1 MNTWGYL
8 LLIAALLLLAGVML
22 YARFAS
28 RSREKSLHHPPVDW
42 EFSPMVI
49 SSAPALTEEIPLVSS
64 EASEPAAGPTLRL
77 ERPFAAATTEPS
89 RDRDYM
95 DDLQEAAAGLAKLM
109 RSSPVARVEPVVFA
123 PEEAVAEEVV
133 AEEVVAEEVVAEEVV
148 AEEVVAEEVVAEEV
162 VAEEVVAE
170 EVVAEEAVAEEA
182 VAEEAVADILEEET
196 FVALVEE
203 PVIEAEVLPV
213 ALDEPVVSG
222 EEPASEEAVIV
233 AGDLAL
239 QIVIEGAPLE
249 VAAEI
254 EEIVEPAAAI
264 SEFPPQEVLS
274 ERLVTEDPVLVEEP
288 VAAEIPQEIEA
299 PRILS
304 LRELLGETVADQF
317 DRIDEGL
324 DALESLVVGIESSL
338 RELADIERGELDRES
353 LEEQDA
359 VAAAA

>member
-64 EASEPAAGPTLRL
+64 EASEPAAEPTLRL
-77 ERPFAAATTEPS
+77 ERPFVAATTEPS

-123 PEEAVAEEVV
+123 PEEAVAEE
-133 AEEVVAEEVVAEEVV
+133 A
-148 AEEVVAEEVVAEEV
+148 
-162 VAEEVVAE
+162 
-170 EVVAEEAVAEEA
+170 VAEEAVAEEA
-182 VAEEAVADILEEET
+182 VAEEAVAEEVAEAPVADLSEEET

-213 ALDEPVVSG
+213 ALDEPVVSE

-233 AGDLAL
+233 ARDLAL
-239 QIVIEGAPLE
+239 QVVIEGATLE

-264 SEFPPQEVLS
+264 SEFPTQEVLS
-274 ERLVTEDPVLVEEP
+274 ERLVTEDPVVVEEP

-353 LEEQDA
+353 LEEEDA

>member
-28 RSREKSLHHPPVDW
+28 RPREKSLHHPPVDW

-64 EASEPAAGPTLRL
+64 EASEPAAEPTLRL
-77 ERPFAAATTEPS
+77 ERPFVAATIEPS

-109 RSSPVARVEPVVFA
+109 RSSPVVRVEPVVFA
-123 PEEAVAEEVV
+123 PEEA
-133 AEEVVAEEVVAEEVV
+133 
-148 AEEVVAEEVVAEEV
+148 
-162 VAEEVVAE
+162 
-170 EVVAEEAVAEEA
+170 VAEEAVAEEA
-182 VAEEAVADILEEET
+182 VAEEAVADILDEET

-213 ALDEPVVSG
+213 ALDEPVVSE
-222 EEPASEEAVIV
+222 EEPVSEEAEIV

-239 QIVIEGAPLE
+239 QVVIEGATLE

-264 SEFPPQEVLS
+264 SEFPTQEVLS

>member
-1 MNTWGYL
+1 
-8 LLIAALLLLAGVML
+8 VML

-64 EASEPAAGPTLRL
+64 EASEPAAEPTLRL
-77 ERPFAAATTEPS
+77 ERPFVAATTEPS

-109 RSSPVARVEPVVFA
+109 RSSPVVRVEPVVFA
-123 PEEAVAEEVV
+123 PEEAVAEEAV
-133 AEEVVAEEVVAEEVV
+133 AEEVAEVP
-148 AEEVVAEEVVAEEV
+148 
-162 VAEEVVAE
+162 
-170 EVVAEEAVAEEA
+170 
-182 VAEEAVADILEEET
+182 VADISEEET
-196 FVALVEE
+196 FVSLVEE

-213 ALDEPVVSG
+213 ALDEPVVSE
-222 EEPASEEAVIV
+222 EEPVSEEAEIV

-239 QIVIEGAPLE
+239 QVVIEGATLE

-264 SEFPPQEVLS
+264 SEFPTQEVLS

-324 DALESLVVGIESSL
+324 DALESLVTGIESSL

-353 LEEQDA
+353 LEEEDA

>member
-64 EASEPAAGPTLRL
+64 EASEPAAEPTLRL
-77 ERPFAAATTEPS
+77 ERPFVAATTEPS

-109 RSSPVARVEPVVFA
+109 RSSPVVRVEPVVFA
-123 PEEAVAEEVV
+123 PEEAAPEEAAPEEAVAEDAV
-133 AEEVVAEEVVAEEVV
+133 AED
-148 AEEVVAEEVVAEEV
+148 
-162 VAEEVVAE
+162 
-170 EVVAEEAVAEEA
+170 AVAEEA
-182 VAEEAVADILEEET
+182 VAEEVAEVPVADISEEET
-196 FVALVEE
+196 FVSLVEE

-213 ALDEPVVSG
+213 ALDEPVVSE

-233 AGDLAL
+233 DGDLAL

-254 EEIVEPAAAI
+254 EEIVETAAAL
-264 SEFPPQEVLS
+264 SEFPTQEVVA
-274 ERLVTEDPVLVEEP
+274 ERPVTEDPVLVEEP
-288 VAAEIPQEIEA
+288 LAAEIPQEIEA

-324 DALESLVVGIESSL
+324 DALESLVTGIESSL
-338 RELADIERGELDRES
+338 RELADIERGELDREP
-353 LEEQDA
+353 LEEEDA

>member
-1 MNTWGYL
+1 M
-8 LLIAALLLLAGVML
+8 
-22 YARFAS
+22 
-28 RSREKSLHHPPVDW
+28 
-42 EFSPMVI
+42 
-49 SSAPALTEEIPLVSS
+49 
-64 EASEPAAGPTLRL
+64 
-77 ERPFAAATTEPS
+77 
-89 RDRDYM
+89 
-95 DDLQEAAAGLAKLM
+95 
-109 RSSPVARVEPVVFA
+109 
-123 PEEAVAEEVV
+123 VAEEVV

-148 AEEVVAEEVVAEEV
+148 AEEVVA
-162 VAEEVVAE
+162 
-170 EVVAEEAVAEEA
+170 
-182 VAEEAVADILEEET
+182 DILEEET

-213 ALDEPVVSG
+213 AFDEPVVSE
-222 EEPASEEAVIV
+222 EEPISEEAGIV

-239 QIVIEGAPLE
+239 QVVIEGATLE

-254 EEIVEPAAAI
+254 EEIFEPAAAI

-353 LEEQDA
+353 LEEEDA

>member
-64 EASEPAAGPTLRL
+64 EASETAAGPTLRL

-123 PEEAVAEEVV
+123 PEEAVAEE
-133 AEEVVAEEVVAEEVV
+133 
-148 AEEVVAEEVVAEEV
+148 
-162 VAEEVVAE
+162 
-170 EVVAEEAVAEEA
+170 
-182 VAEEAVADILEEET
+182 AVADILEEET

-213 ALDEPVVSG
+213 AFDEPVVSE
-222 EEPASEEAVIV
+222 EEPISEEAGIV

-239 QIVIEGAPLE
+239 QVVIEGATLE

-288 VAAEIPQEIEA
+288 VAAEIRQEIEA
-299 PRILS
+299 PRVLS

-353 LEEQDA
+353 LEEEDA

>member
-22 YARFAS
+22 YARFGS

-64 EASEPAAGPTLRL
+64 EASEPAAEPTLRL
-77 ERPFAAATTEPS
+77 ERPFVAATTEPS

-123 PEEAVAEEVV
+123 PEEAVAEE
-133 AEEVVAEEVVAEEVV
+133 A
-148 AEEVVAEEVVAEEV
+148 
-162 VAEEVVAE
+162 
-170 EVVAEEAVAEEA
+170 VAEEAVAEEA
-182 VAEEAVADILEEET
+182 VAEEAVAEEAVAEEAVAEEVAEVPVADISEEET
-196 FVALVEE
+196 FGALVEE

-213 ALDEPVVSG
+213 ALDEPVVSE

-254 EEIVEPAAAI
+254 EEIVETAAAL
-264 SEFPPQEVLS
+264 SEFPTQEVVA
-274 ERLVTEDPVLVEEP
+274 ERPVTEDPVLVEEP
-288 VAAEIPQEIEA
+288 LAAEIPQEIEA

-324 DALESLVVGIESSL
+324 DALESLVTGIESSL
-338 RELADIERGELDRES
+338 RELADIERGELDREP
-353 LEEQDA
+353 LEEEDA

>member
-133 AEEVVAEEVVAEEVV
+133 AEEA
-148 AEEVVAEEVVAEEV
+148 
-162 VAEEVVAE
+162 
-170 EVVAEEAVAEEA
+170 VAEEAVAEEA

-222 EEPASEEAVIV
+222 KEPVSEEAEIV

-239 QIVIEGAPLE
+239 QVVIEGATLK

-254 EEIVEPAAAI
+254 EEIGEPAAAI

-353 LEEQDA
+353 LEEEDA

>member
-123 PEEAVAEEVV
+123 PEEVV

-148 AEEVVAEEVVAEEV
+148 AEEVVAEEVVA
-162 VAEEVVAE
+162 
-170 EVVAEEAVAEEA
+170 
-182 VAEEAVADILEEET
+182 DILEEET

-213 ALDEPVVSG
+213 AFDEPVVSE
-222 EEPASEEAVIV
+222 EEPVSEDAEIV

-239 QIVIEGAPLE
+239 QVVIEGATLE

-324 DALESLVVGIESSL
+324 DALESLVDGIESSL

-353 LEEQDA
+353 LEEEDA

>member
-77 ERPFAAATTEPS
+77 ERPFVAATTEPS

-123 PEEAVAEEVV
+123 PEEAVAEEA
-133 AEEVVAEEVVAEEVV
+133 AEVP
-148 AEEVVAEEVVAEEV
+148 
-162 VAEEVVAE
+162 
-170 EVVAEEAVAEEA
+170 
-182 VAEEAVADILEEET
+182 VADLSEEET

-213 ALDEPVVSG
+213 ALDEPVVSE

-254 EEIVEPAAAI
+254 EEIVETAAAL
-264 SEFPPQEVLS
+264 SEFPTQEVVA
-274 ERLVTEDPVLVEEP
+274 EGPVTEDPFFVEEP
-288 VAAEIPQEIEA
+288 VAAEIPQEIES

-324 DALESLVVGIESSL
+324 DALESLVTGIESSL
-338 RELADIERGELDRES
+338 RELADIERGELDREP
-353 LEEQDA
+353 LEEEDA